1 MNKRL
6 TGIEER
12 AVTAMRNYRWPG
24 NIREMQNIIER
35 AAVLSQDGVVR
46 LENLPSI
53 FREIFEER
61 AGVLPGVRRT
71 SFKAERETHV
81 VRLERNLILR
91 YLEESGGNVSKAA
104 RLADLPRRTFYR
116 LLEKNGISVQRKL
129 ERTLGA
135 VSEERQ

>member
-1 MNKRL
+1 MNREWRDGWFREDLYYRLNVFSIDLPPLRERMESIPILSRHFLEKARKKLNKRL

-53 FREIFEER
+53 FREIFDER

-81 VRLERNLILR
+81 GR
-91 YLEESGGNVSKAA
+91 
-104 RLADLPRRTFYR
+104 
-116 LLEKNGISVQRKL
+116 
-129 ERTLGA
+129 LGA
-135 VSEERQ
+135 